1 MLFKKYEKRDPEFA
15 DIYEHKYGTRSTG
28 VRHPLFFE
36 HIPEKV
42 PELIVPDLTGFEL
55 KPYVSYQATLRTQV
69 NLSSFYSSYQKKVA
83 KMRGQ
88 SKKVH
93 VRQYQRA

>member
-1 MLFKKYEKRDPEFA
+1 MLFKKFEKRDPDFA

-36 HIPEKV
+36 HVPEKV

-55 KPYVSYQATLRTQV
+55 KPYVSYKATLREQV
-69 NLSSFYSSYQKKVA
+69 IVIFCIHYPKKMQKMV
-83 KMRGQ
+83 GQ
-88 SKKVH
+88 SREVH
-93 VRQYQRA
+93 FI

>member
-1 MLFKKYEKRDPEFA
+1 MLFKKFEKRDPQFA

-55 KPYVSYQATLRTQV
+55 KPYVSYRATLREQV
-69 NLSSFYSSYQKKVA
+69 NFSSFSSSQ
-83 KMRGQ
+83 
-88 SKKVH
+88 
-93 VRQYQRA
+93 

>member
-1 MLFKKYEKRDPEFA
+1 MLFKKYEKRDPAFA

-28 VRHPLFFE
+28 VRHPYFFE

-55 KPYVSYQATLRTQV
+55 KPYVSYRATLREQV
-69 NLSSFYSSYQKKVA
+69 IVILCIHYSKFL
-83 KMRGQ
+83 R
-88 SKKVH
+88 
-93 VRQYQRA
+93 RQRDYIATL

>member
-1 MLFKKYEKRDPEFA
+1 MLFKKYEKRDPAFA

-28 VRHPLFFE
+28 VRHPFFFE

-55 KPYVSYQATLRTQV
+55 KPYVSYRATLREQV
-69 NLSSFYSSYQKKVA
+69 IVILCIQFAKKCKNAQKPVKI
-83 KMRGQ
+83 Q
-88 SKKVH
+88 
-93 VRQYQRA
+93 

>member
-69 NLSSFYSSYQKKVA
+69 NNCYSLYSL
-83 KMRGQ
+83 
-88 SKKVH
+88 SKKNSKNCGPK
-93 VRQYQRA
+93 